1 MGIQIKPSDL
11 YYKYPRDTVNR
22 DRPKFSGLPDPRPFN
37 RDDLY
42 EVIPM
47 YGAVMDALGRDDSRT
62 LHLIEELMI
71 RDMPCFLVSREEVYD
86 FLVGSMT
93 EILAQQ

>member
-22 DRPKFSGLPDPRPFN
+22 DQPKFTGLPDPRPFN

-42 EVIPM
+42 EVIPLF
-47 YGAVMDALGRDDSRT
+47 GAVMDALGRDDSRT
-62 LHLIEELMI
+62 LHLMEEQMI
-71 RDMPCFLVSREEVYD
+71 RNMPRFLVSREDVYG

-93 EILAQQ
+93 EILAEQ